1 MLLIYLISI
10 YQQKKTVR
18 IITKNKDYYDWISKS
33 IWIYYKKDFLN
44 IHPEYEETTVW
55 SECKILFTDDLNST
69 SSKMK
74 KANKLGIEIKTY
86 E

>member
-1 MLLIYLISI
+1 MNLDL
-10 YQQKKTVR
+10 
-18 IITKNKDYYDWISKS
+18 
-33 IWIYYKKDFLN
+33 LN
-44 IHPEYEETTVW
+44 IHPEYEESRGW
-55 SECKILFTDDLNST
+55 SECKILFSDDLKST